1 MYTLVTGFYKY
12 LTQKDE
18 YNILILGLDNA
29 GKTVRTKELLI
40 DIKKVFTKI
49 HRRSLKKRKQVL
61 RKTIVV

>member
-29 GKTVRTKELLI
+29 GKTVRFKELLI
-40 DIKKVFTKI
+40 DIKKVLKIIKKLKFTD
-49 HRRSLKKRKQVL
+49 VP
-61 RKTIVV
+61 

>member
-29 GKTVRTKELLI
+29 GKTVRHSKEIL
-40 DIKKVFTKI
+40 DSPKKC
-49 HRRSLKKRKQVL
+49 
-61 RKTIVV
+61 